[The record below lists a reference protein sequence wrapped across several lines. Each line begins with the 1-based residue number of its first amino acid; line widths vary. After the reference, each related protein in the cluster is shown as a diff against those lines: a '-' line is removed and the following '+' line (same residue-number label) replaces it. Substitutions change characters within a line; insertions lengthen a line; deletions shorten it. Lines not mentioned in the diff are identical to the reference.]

1 MKERKLTINI
11 GIISFLV
18 VFIIL
23 CLVTFALLS
32 LSSAKANERSTQKSI
47 EHNEI
52 YYSLSSQGEQKLKEI
67 DDQLYQIYQN
77 TSSSEE
83 YFQSMTSLT
92 SLIEDSTLNDHIF
105 SFQLKKDDTL
115 LSVEL
120 EILYPG
126 DTFYRIQTWKVSPAG
141 QWNMDQGIDLL

>member
-1 MKERKLTINI
+1 MKEKKLTINI

-23 CLVTFALLS
+23 SLVTFALLS
-32 LSSAKANERSTQKSI
+32 LSSAKANERSTQNSI
-47 EHNEI
+47 EHNEN
-52 YYSLSSQGEQKLKEI
+52 YYALSSQGEKKLQEI
-67 DDQLYQIYQN
+67 DDHLYQIYQS
-77 TSSSEE
+77 TSSSDE
-83 YFQSMTSLT
+83 YFDNINSLT
-92 SLIEDSTLNDHIF
+92 SLIKDSTLNANIF

-115 LSVEL
+115 LTVQL

-126 DTFYRIQTWKVSPAG
+126 NTFYQIETWKVSPAD

>member
-32 LSSAKANERSTQKSI
+32 LSSAKANEKSTAKSI
-47 EHNEI
+47 KHNEI
-52 YYSLSSQGEQKLKEI
+52 YYSLSSQGEHKLKEI
-67 DDQLYQIYQN
+67 DDQLYTIYQN
-77 TSSSEE
+77 STSSKQ
-83 YFQSMTSLT
+83 YYQNINTLT
-92 SLIEDSTLNDHIF
+92 SLIPESTLDNHIF
-105 SFQLKKDDTL
+105 AFQLKKDDTL

-126 DTFYRIQTWKVSPAG
+126 DSFYRIQSWKVSPDDD
-141 QWNMDQGIDLL
+141 WNMDQSIDLL

>member
-1 MKERKLTINI
+1 MKEKKLTINI

-18 VFIIL
+18 IFIIL
-23 CLVTFALLS
+23 SLVTFSVLS
-32 LSSAKANERSTQKSI
+32 LSSAKANERNTEKSI

-52 YYSLSSQGEQKLKEI
+52 YYSLSSQGEKKLKEI
-67 DDQLYQIYQN
+67 DDQLYYIYQT

-83 YFQSMTSLT
+83 YFQNINSLT
-92 SLIEDSTLNDHIF
+92 SLIKNSSLNQHIF
-105 SFQLKKDDTL
+105 SFQLKKENMV
-115 LSVEL
+115 LSIEL

-126 DTFYRIQTWKVSPAG
+126 ETLYRIQTWKVSPDD